1 MYERCR
7 ALHAMGRGLPDEA
20 RRWAA
25 EASARAQ
32 ATGVRWDELEALRAL
47 GTTELLVREPA
58 QAVEPL
64 RRVWEHTVSEGVLD
78 PGVFPVAPELVEA
91 LLELGEPADASAVTA
106 RVRELAELQSHP
118 WGAATALRCTALT
131 ALASRYDATAVADLE
146 QAADDYS
153 SLELRFDA
161 ARSLLALGRALRR
174 LRKWGAARDVLEDAA
189 TAFDAIGSPGWTEAA
204 RAELDRLGAR
214 RPPRAGELTP
224 TEQRVAELAVE
235 GLANKEI
242 AQTLVVTVSTV
253 EFHLSNIYGKLGIR
267 SRAQLAG
274 RLRAERAAASTA
286 GLRRRP
292 SRALGF
298 G

>member
-1 MYERCR
+1 M
-7 ALHAMGRGLPDEA
+7 
-20 RRWAA
+20 
-25 EASARAQ
+25 
-32 ATGVRWDELEALRAL
+32 
-47 GTTELLVREPA
+47 
-58 QAVEPL
+58 
-64 RRVWEHTVSEGVLD
+64 
-78 PGVFPVAPELVEA
+78 
-91 LLELGEPADASAVTA
+91 
-106 RVRELAELQSHP
+106 
-118 WGAATALRCTALT
+118 
-131 ALASRYDATAVADLE
+131 ADLE

-204 RAELDRLGAR
+204 RAGARPAR
-214 RPPRAGELTP
+214 RPATGTGGRAHADRAAGG
-224 TEQRVAELAVE
+224 RARGR

-274 RLRAERAAASTA
+274 RLRAEAPRQAQQ
-286 GLRRRP
+286 G
-292 SRALGF
+292 
-298 G
+298 